1 MITNLKFELDQEL
14 LQKKANEFAEQAF
27 LEELKN
33 YYSGYNSPFRK
44 TLQAEFQKKEVS
56 VHFELPDILQ
66 TINDAISKEHEE
78 IIKNFI
84 DSTVLVDLRR
94 SLKLQPKEI
103 LFSEFLKEV
112 MEADFNYDYDY
123 LDDYEVEHDMS
134 RNRSCTIKIS
144 YKNQK
149 IEVRL
154 QNFDGEQGYKFVG
167 NPYISST
174 NSQSGILNRIQ
185 SYLLSLLISGTYIT
199 KFDVDYFDEIFE
211 NYND

>member
-1 MITNLKFELDQEL
+1 MIENLKFEVNQEL
-14 LQKKANEFAEQAF
+14 LQQKANEFAEQAF
-27 LEELKN
+27 IEELKD
-33 YYSGYNSPFRK
+33 YYSKYNSPFRK

-84 DSTVLVDLRR
+84 DSTVLVDLRK

-103 LFSEFLKEV
+103 LFSEFLKEI
-112 MEADFNYDYDY
+112 MEADFNHDYDY
-123 LDDYEVEHDMS
+123 VDDYEVEHDMS
-134 RNRSCTIKIS
+134 SSRSCTIKII
-144 YKNQK
+144 YKKQK

-154 QNFDGEQGYKFVG
+154 QKFDGEEGYKFVV
-167 NPYISST
+167 NPYILST
-174 NSQSGILNRIQ
+174 NSQSAILNRIQ

-199 KFDVDYFDEIFE
+199 KFDVDSFEEIFE
-211 NYND
+211 NYD